1 MGEVEHELT
10 ECDMKMFVQCRHL
23 VMENS
28 GATMMMAS
36 SSALHDSSSGAL
48 HDSSSGALH
57 ESSSSA
63 LHVTGAQTR
72 QETTTVVIALMR
84 AAETASHCFP
94 VGLFVD
100 PGLEM
105 HRN

>member
-48 HDSSSGALH
+48 HDSSSGELH
-57 ESSSSA
+57 DSSSSA

-72 QETTTVVIALMR
+72 QETTTVMVALMR
-84 AAETASHCFP
+84 VAEAANHCFP
-94 VGLFVD
+94 VVLFANLD
-100 PGLEM
+100 LEM